1 MPELPDVVVYL
12 EALERYIGGRV
23 VERAR
28 VVSISLLGTYDPPL
42 KAVEGKRVIGFRR
55 MGKRLVWE
63 LDDDLF
69 MVFHLMIAGRF
80 RWRRRGAPVPK
91 KVGHAAFDFP
101 NGTLV
106 LTEQGSKKRS
116 SLHVHRGR
124 DALARH
130 ERGGAEPLEVDL
142 VTFAAALTS
151 ENRTLKR
158 ALTDPRIFSG
168 IGNAYSD
175 EILHRARLSPIK
187 LTSRLTDTEV
197 ARLYKATRSSL
208 NEWID
213 RLREEMGEGFPEK
226 VTAFRPEMAVHGK
239 YRDPCPVCGQPVRR
253 IVYASNETNYCAVC
267 QTGGRILA
275 DRALSRLLKD
285 DWPR

>member
-28 VVSISLLGTYDPPL
+28 VVSISLLGTYDPPVHE
-42 KAVEGKRVIGFRR
+42 VEGKRVIGLRR

-101 NGTLV
+101 NGTLM

-116 SLHVHRGR
+116 SLHVHRGQ
-124 DALARH
+124 DALARY

-142 VTFAAALTS
+142 ATFAAALTR
-151 ENRTLKR
+151 ENHTLKR
-158 ALTDPRIFSG
+158 GLTDPRIFSG

-187 LTSRLTDTEV
+187 LTSRLIDTEV
-197 ARLYKATRSSL
+197 ARLYEATRSSL

-213 RLREEMGEGFPEK
+213 RLREEVGEGFPEK
-226 VTAFRPEMAVHGK
+226 VTAFHPEMAVHGK
-239 YRDPCPVCGQPVRR
+239 YRDPCPVCGHPVRR